1 MVRAATVQSVIAV
14 HYDGELVQEINVRVC
29 IHLLDM
35 HVSSN

>member
-1 MVRAATVQSVIAV
+1 MVRAAMVQIVIAV
-14 HYDGELVQEINVRVC
+14 HEGELVQEINVRVC